1 MLLTVNRPFNCGY
14 ASSVF
19 IAGVMVLSEVVE
31 RLMMMSGSDAS
42 TCSAEC
48 GQAAASR
55 LTEVVATAV
64 PAGHRRLGRAEPGTS
79 NCR

>member
-1 MLLTVNRPFNCGY
+1 MSIGPLIAGMRQ
-14 ASSVF
+14 VF
-19 IAGVMVLSEVVE
+19 FDVIAGVMVLSEVVE

-55 LTEVVATAV
+55 LTEVVATTV

-79 NCR
+79 NYR